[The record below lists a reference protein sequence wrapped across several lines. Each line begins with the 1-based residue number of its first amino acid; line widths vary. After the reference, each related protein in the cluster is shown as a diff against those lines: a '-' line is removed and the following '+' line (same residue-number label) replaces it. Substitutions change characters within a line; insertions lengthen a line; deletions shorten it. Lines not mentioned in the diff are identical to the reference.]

1 MSLREVIIE
10 LLRQLNSIGVER
22 VSRTK
27 IMKLLYLVDR
37 ECREVLNKTCTGT
50 RWILWWHGPFSRS
63 VLDMLDDLEVQGIV
77 EADVKDYNDYTII
90 EYSLTNPNYTVQID
104 KQTREIIDKVVKE
117 WGEKELK
124 EILAYVYSLSE
135 VEEANLGDEL

>member
-10 LLRQLNSIGVER
+10 LLRQLNSIGVKR

-37 ECREVLNKTCTGT
+37 ECRELLNKTCTGT

-63 VLDMLDDLEVQGIV
+63 VLDELDELEIQGIV
-77 EADVKDYNDYTII
+77 ETDVTDYYDYTII
-90 EYSLTNPNYTVQID
+90 EYSLTNPNYVIQIND
-104 KQTREIIDKVVKE
+104 QIREIIYKVVKK
-117 WGEKELK
+117 WGKKELK
-124 EILAYVYSLSE
+124 EILAHVYSLPE
-135 VEEANLGDEL
+135 VEQANLGDEL